1 MNFRIEA
8 ARPQDCSV
16 LVELIRAL
24 ADYEKLAHLVQTTEE
39 QVRAE
44 LFGPAPVIEALI
56 GWEEARGGTRAVA
69 FALYFHNYS
78 TFLARRGLYLED
90 LFVVP
95 EARRRGYGKA
105 LMRHLAR
112 TAVARGCGRFE
123 WSVLDWNQPAI
134 DFYESLGAQV
144 MADWRICR
152 MTGEALAEFGR
163 ASPPA

>member
-1 MNFRIEA
+1 MSFRIEPA
-8 ARPQDCSV
+8 QPQDCGV

-24 ADYEKLAHLVQTTEE
+24 AEYEKLSHLVETTEE

-44 LFGPAPVIEALI
+44 LFGPQPVIEAVI
-56 GWEEARGGTRAVA
+56 GWEEARGGTQAVA

-95 EARRRGYGKA
+95 EARRRGYGKL
-105 LMRHLAR
+105 LMQHLAR
-112 TAVARGCGRFE
+112 IAVERGCGRFE

-134 DFYESLGAQV
+134 DFYETLGAEV
-144 MADWRICR
+144 LPDWRICR
-152 MTGEALAEFGR
+152 IAGPALARFG
-163 ASPPA
+163 ASSQ